1 MVTLHCRAKAIGQPQ
16 AFVENSL
23 MNAITLPQI
32 EAAINYWRN
41 LSPSTGDE
49 SRLCPEAAALAAPYA
64 LMIMSHRREV
74 PEAELADPARD
85 ALARWRAAG
94 GE

>member
-1 MVTLHCRAKAIGQPQ
+1 
-16 AFVENSL
+16 

-41 LSPSTGDE
+41 VSPSTGDE
-49 SRLCPEAAALAAPYA
+49 SRLCPEAAALATPYA
-64 LMIMSHRREV
+64 QMIMSHRRELPMV
-74 PEAELADPARD
+74 DIGDKARD

>member
-1 MVTLHCRAKAIGQPQ
+1 
-16 AFVENSL
+16 

-41 LSPSTGDE
+41 VSPSTGDE

-64 LMIMSHRREV
+64 LMIMSHRREI
-74 PEAELADPARD
+74 PAAELSDQARA
-85 ALARWRAAG
+85 ALSGWTAAG
-94 GE
+94 GV

>member
-1 MVTLHCRAKAIGQPQ
+1 
-16 AFVENSL
+16 
-23 MNAITLPQI
+23 MNAITMPQI

-64 LMIMSHRREV
+64 LMIMSHRREI
-74 PEAELADPARD
+74 PAGELGDKARA
-85 ALARWRAAG
+85 ALAGWIAAG
-94 GE
+94 GA

>member
-1 MVTLHCRAKAIGQPQ
+1 
-16 AFVENSL
+16 

-41 LSPSTGDE
+41 VSPSTGDE

-64 LMIMSHRREV
+64 GLIMSHRREIAM
-74 PEAELADPARD
+74 AELDDRARA
-85 ALARWRAAG
+85 ALAGWLDAG
-94 GE
+94 GA

>member
-1 MVTLHCRAKAIGQPQ
+1 
-16 AFVENSL
+16 

-41 LSPSTGDE
+41 VSPSTGDE

-64 LMIMSHRREV
+64 LMIMSHRREI
-74 PEAELADPARD
+74 PAAELNDQARA
-85 ALARWRAAG
+85 ALSGWTAAG
-94 GE
+94 GV